1 MRSLVLLLCLLSAGC
16 ISAVA
21 DNPLVLDE
29 PIVLTQEKA
38 VTPSD
43 DAGQPQPK
51 AEVKAEPVKPK
62 AQPLPA
68 VSVTPNYNWTYP
80 GDLASHL
87 RNAHGVDVV
96 GMASIAMLKVHNAI
110 HNAELAKK
118 SAPVAAAENIVIQYT
133 IDSCT
138 WCKSDEKN
146 VFPKWEAQGWKFKKV
161 NETANP
167 RGVYPRYEI
176 RWASGKTAKHT
187 GSLTTWTN

>member
-29 PIVLTQEKA
+29 PIVLMQEKA

-43 DAGQPQPK
+43 EAGQPQPK
-51 AEVKAEPVKPK
+51 AEVVKPEVKAEPVKQK
-62 AQPLPA
+62 AVA
-68 VSVTPNYNWTYP
+68 VVPNYTWTYP

-87 RNAHGVDVV
+87 RNEHGVDVL
-96 GMASIAMLKVHNAI
+96 GMAYRTMLATHDAI

-118 SAPVAAAENIVIQYT
+118 SAPVAAAENIIIQYT
-133 IDSCT
+133 IDSCG
-138 WCKSDEKN
+138 WCKSDERN
-146 VFPKWEAQGWKFKKV
+146 IFPKWEAKGWKFKKV

-167 RGVYPRYEI
+167 RGAYPRYEI
-176 RWASGKTAKHT
+176 RWADGKTANHT
-187 GSLTTWTN
+187 GSLTTWKN